1 MTLSLLP
8 RLFRGIE
15 NELLAWIDVDRY
27 LPIQLDITNLCNL
40 RCAHCY
46 HPNHVNDGAIDLPEW
61 INILNQY
68 FVMITRLRFRP
79 MILLCGGEPALSPHF
94 RPLLDWI
101 HKKNSKSRIVIL
113 TNGTLPERL
122 STDLLKRFSE
132 VSVQISLDAPDA
144 GSHDLIRGVGSF
156 DKATAC
162 AKFLMSHGIS
172 AYFQAILAQNSASK
186 IPAFF
191 DLAKKVGV
199 SHMSFTRLIQKDQP
213 RPNSPAPLTPL
224 ALKSAYQSILI
235 ESARTGVRTH
245 TNHPL
250 YTLLHPGLGRS
261 GRFWEGLVIDYQ
273 GQLLASSRSRLKLGS
288 VPDGKLE
295 TLFFN
300 HPIFV
305 ALRRGKIKV
314 CGECPHFDRC
324 GGDRNAAYAETGDY
338 LAADPGCWLVSN
350 IKTHPKSQPKPQKEY
365 AYETAIS

>member
-1 MTLSLLP
+1 MIPSLLP
-8 RLFRGIE
+8 RILRRIE
-15 NELLAWIDVDRY
+15 NEILVWIDVDRY

-46 HPNHVNDGAIDLPEW
+46 HPNHSNEGAIDLPEW
-61 INILNQY
+61 IDILEQY
-68 FVMITRLRFRP
+68 YTMIARLRFRP
-79 MILLCGGEPALSPHF
+79 MVLLCGGEPSLSPHF

-101 HKKNSKSRIVIL
+101 HAKDHKTRIVIL

-122 STDLLKRFSE
+122 SPELLKLFPE
-132 VSVQISLDAPDA
+132 VSIQISLDAPDA
-144 GSHDLIRGVGSF
+144 KSHDSIRGSGSF
-156 DKATAC
+156 DKAVAC
-162 AKFLMSHGIS
+162 ARYLKANGVS
-172 AYFQAILAQNSASK
+172 AYFQAILDQRSAPQ

-191 DLAKKVGV
+191 ELAKNVGV
-199 SHMSFTRLIQKDQP
+199 SHMSFTRLIQPKQP
-213 RPNSPAPLTPL
+213 GDKNISLSPE
-224 ALKSAYQSILI
+224 ALKRAYQSILI
-235 ESARTGVRTH
+235 ESARTGVKTH

-273 GQLLASSRSRLKLGS
+273 GSLLASSRSRLALGS
-288 VPDGKLE
+288 ALGNRLE

-305 ALRRGKIKV
+305 NLRRGQIKV

-338 LAADPGCWLVSN
+338 LAADPGCWLVPKTQTQ
-350 IKTHPKSQPKPQKEY
+350 IKKEY
-365 AYETAIS
+365 FYEAAIS